1 MCTARS
7 RAWEEKNNVVLTCRN
22 SGIFGYKWQEI
33 SSFTYVDV
41 AGGKTIFFAQMWG
54 ISLTTK
60 LLEAEPEN
68 S

>member
-22 SGIFGYKWQEI
+22 SGIFGYKRQEI

-41 AGGKTIFFAQMWG
+41 AGGKTIFFAQM
-54 ISLTTK
+54 
-60 LLEAEPEN
+60 
-68 S
+68 